1 MVLNNMFVN
10 NPFNY
15 TASKDRLLPVIA
27 DKFDYSK
34 KTFVDMFCG
43 SGVVGVNVS
52 DRFNNVVLNDG
63 CKQMIELLQ
72 YMTEHDTEKLLQ
84 EIKGYISKYN
94 LSKNNKEEFINAR
107 NIYNNGK
114 RDPMLLYVLIAHAF
128 SYNVV
133 FNSRGGF
140 SVPSGAGRS
149 YFNPSMNKKF
159 TAYCNKLHDIKDK
172 VKFSSHK
179 LEPSIACTL
188 PIDSTELNEYMFY
201 CDPPYLTSDGS
212 CSRSYGLR
220 WTEEHDKLLMD
231 LLDYINAKGGSFAMS
246 NALSNNGHVNERL
259 TAWAEKYKVYHLACD
274 YENCHHLRKN
284 AGKTDE
290 VLITNY

>member
-15 TASKDRLLPVIA
+15 TASKDRLLPVIV
-27 DKFDYSK
+27 DKFDYNK

-52 DRFNNVVLNDG
+52 DRFDNVVLNDG

-94 LSKNNKEEFINAR
+94 LSKNNKEEFIHAR

-140 SVPSGAGRS
+140 SVPSGVNRS
-149 YFNPSMNKKF
+149 YFNPTLRNKF
-159 TAYCNKLHDIKDK
+159 INFCNKLREINDIQFMQLK
-172 VKFSSHK
+172 
-179 LEPSIACTL
+179 
-188 PIDSTELNEYMFY
+188 LNELVNCSKEWVWEDVMVYI
-201 CDPPYLTSDGS
+201 DPPYSTSDAS
-212 CSRSYGLR
+212 CSRSYGLK
-220 WTEEHDKLLMD
+220 WTKEHDKILMNF
-231 LLDYINAKGGSFAMS
+231 LDYISDKGASFMMS
-246 NALSNNGHVNERL
+246 NAFKNNGYKNEEL
-259 TAWAEKYKVYHLACD
+259 IAWSEKYNTEHLACD
-274 YENCHHLRKN
+274 YNNCHHLRKN
-284 AGKTDE
+284 AGDTDE
-290 VLITNY
+290 VIIYNY